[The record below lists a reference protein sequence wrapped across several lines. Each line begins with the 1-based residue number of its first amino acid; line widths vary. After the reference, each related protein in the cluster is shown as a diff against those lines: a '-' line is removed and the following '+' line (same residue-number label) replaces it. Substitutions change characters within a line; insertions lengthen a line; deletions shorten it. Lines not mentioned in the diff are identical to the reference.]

1 MRSTASRAA
10 VLALGLLL
18 AACPKRTT
26 VVGGQE
32 VPIARAEDTARA
44 ELAALRAELESR
56 PDEAAA
62 TRLEAFA
69 SRWVDVPAGG
79 EALQAAAIRWRA
91 AGKPDR
97 TAAALQ
103 RLLAEHP
110 LYAGADAAKLELALA
125 NVAAGRAADGLATL
139 ASLWPQL
146 PAAQRAQAALAAADA
161 AAALRDWSAE
171 LRWLV
176 EAAAVASGAQQ
187 AAIVA
192 RAAESIDGRLAF
204 LEVAKLREE
213 LPSDSPLQPAVVMK
227 LARIQLHLR
236 DFASAEASAREVYLR
251 WSDSPWAADARALVE
266 RVGRLTFARPD
277 VVGVAVPLSGKYKEW
292 GEAILG
298 SIHLALGDG
307 SGLRVVARDT
317 RGEPDGAAAS
327 IEALA
332 LDEGAI
338 LIIGG
343 AAAAESERAAA

>member
-1 MRSTASRAA
+1 MRTTPLRVA
-10 VLALGLLL
+10 VLALGLVLS
-18 AACPKRTT
+18 ACPKRTT

-32 VPIARAEDTARA
+32 MPISRAEDVARA
-44 ELAALRAELESR
+44 ELTALRAELEVR
-56 PDEAAA
+56 PDDVAA

-69 SRWVDVPAGG
+69 ARYPDVPAGA
-79 EALQAAAIRWRA
+79 EALHAAARRWKA

-97 TAAALQ
+97 AAAALQ
-103 RLLAEHP
+103 RLLAQYP
-110 LYAGADAAKLELALA
+110 LYAGADAAKLELAMMD
-125 NVAAGRAADGLATL
+125 VAAGRPADGLATL
-139 ASLWPQL
+139 ASLWPTL
-146 PAAQRAQAALAAADA
+146 PVAQRAQAALAAADA

-176 EAAAVASGAQQ
+176 EAAAVSSGAQQ
-187 AAIVA
+187 AAVIA
-192 RAAESIDGRLAF
+192 RATEAVDGRLSF
-204 LEVAKLREE
+204 LDVAKLRDS
-213 LPSDSPLQPAVVMK
+213 LPSDSPLLPAVTMK

-236 DFASAEASAREVYLR
+236 DFANAEGSAREVYLR
-251 WSDSPWAADARALVE
+251 WPDSPWAADAKALVE
-266 RVGRLTFARPD
+266 RVGRLTFAKPD
-277 VVGVAVPLSGKYKEW
+277 VLGVAVPLSGKYKEW
-292 GEAILG
+292 GEAILQ